1 MTINYYLSLTI
12 TSIKY
17 CLVYIHVLSAVSISI
32 AHLKSN
38 RFESTSI
45 EGGWRVLDCQC
56 MLQVA
61 YSSAGLHP
69 VQVLNSTRVSS
80 CEPFYSIHLRALL
93 EYCARKCL
101 SIEGGC

>member
-1 MTINYYLSLTI
+1 M
-12 TSIKY
+12 
-17 CLVYIHVLSAVSISI
+17 YIHVLSAVSISI

-93 EYCARKCL
+93 EHSAASLARVLCAQV
-101 SIEGGC
+101 SEY